1 MRHSVRRSLRRSRYE
16 FLSRRAWRHRLVFW
30 VGAIA
35 VGIVCYLFVRGGNLI
50 DHHVHATVARWP
62 WLPFIVTPL
71 GLALTAWLTRRWFS
85 GAEGSGI
92 PQAIA
97 ALRKADR
104 DMRMRLLSL
113 RIALGKILLTWAALL
128 CGGSVG
134 VFAPTVHIG
143 ASMLYGFGARAGIR
157 HQDMQRGLILAGGA
171 AGIAAAFNTPLAGIV
186 FAIEEMSRSLQERSS
201 GLMLSAV
208 IIAGL
213 TALILLGQQ
222 SPFPP
227 VTATLPDL
235 TAWLSVPAIG
245 LSGGILGALFS
256 VLLIMLTRRLAP
268 LAARRGIVLAMAC
281 GLVVALCS
289 WLTGGQIHGTGFQQ
303 AAALASSD
311 MASGDLETGWLY
323 PLAKMA
329 ATLASYLSGVPAG
342 IFGPALGIGAGIG
355 STFASWFSEVAPG
368 ILVLFGMAAFFSGMA
383 QTPITAVVVILEL
396 CDNHQ
401 LLLPLMATAFLAYV
415 ASRMICHK
423 PVYRALAEPFLKPPP
438 PTP

>member
-1 MRHSVRRSLRRSRYE
+1 MLNPLRHSLRRSRYE

-30 VGAIA
+30 LGAVA
-35 VGIVCYLFVRGGNLI
+35 VGIISYLFVRGGSII
-50 DHHVHATVARWP
+50 DHHVHALVARWP
-62 WLPFIVTPL
+62 WLPFLVTPL
-71 GLALTAWLTRRWFS
+71 GLALTAWITRRWFS

-97 ALRKADR
+97 AIRRADR
-104 DMRMRLLSL
+104 GVRLRLLSL
-113 RIALGKILLTWAALL
+113 RIAVGKFLLTWAALL
-128 CGGSVG
+128 AGGSVG

-143 ASMLYGFGARAGIR
+143 ASLLYGVGARVGIR

-186 FAIEEMSRSLQERSS
+186 FAIEEMSRSLHERSS

-213 TALILLGQQ
+213 TALVLLGQQ

-227 VTATLPDL
+227 IEATLPSL
-235 TAWLSVPAIG
+235 GAWLSVPAIG
-245 LSGGILGALFS
+245 LSGGVLGALFS
-256 VLLIMLTRRLAP
+256 ILLILSTRLATP
-268 LAARRGIVLAMAC
+268 LLARRGIALAIAC
-281 GLVVALCS
+281 GAVVALCS
-289 WLTGGQIHGTGFQQ
+289 WLTGGLIHGTGFLQ
-303 AAALASSD
+303 AAALAS
-311 MASGDLETGWLY
+311 GDLESGLLY
-323 PLAKMA
+323 PLAKMV

-355 STFASWFSEVAPG
+355 SALAGWFSDVAPG
-368 ILVLFGMAAFFSGMA
+368 ILVLFGMVAFFSGMA

-401 LLLPLMATAFLAYV
+401 LLLPLMATAFLAYA
-415 ASRMICHK
+415 ASRIICHK
-423 PVYRALAEPFLKPPP
+423 PIYRALAEPFLRPP
-438 PTP
+438 PTH